1 MVQQQS
7 YQKNEAGGQ
16 FYSQQQ
22 GQTPQ
27 HGGFASMDQQ
37 YHAQQY
43 GGGVMPQSVSS
54 ATAQHAI
61 TGQGMPQGMQPIM
74 PQQVQAVQ
82 AGQQQSQVCGM
93 NDI

>member
-1 MVQQQS
+1 MVQQQT

-43 GGGVMPQSVSS
+43 GGGMMPQSVSS

-61 TGQGMPQGMQPIM
+61 TGQGMPQGMQSIM

-82 AGQQQSQVCGM
+82 AGQQQSQVCRTK
-93 NDI
+93 